1 MKKPSGWKQAL
12 TFSLAGFFATAVT
25 YGPARMGF
33 GLFLPEFR
41 GEFALSTG
49 TAGFIASTAF
59 LGFLLALPVAASL
72 TARRGPRAP
81 ILVGGLLAFSG
92 MALVAAS
99 LNGVML
105 AAGIA
110 VAGSS
115 PGFCWTPY
123 NNAAPKMAAADLR
136 HHVLSAIS
144 TGTTIGVTAAGGLAA
159 LIAFSNHSWRLAWG
173 AFAACAILMT
183 IFNFFVL
190 RNDADRL
197 GARAAD
203 TATGPSE
210 AGFKGL
216 FEPKAIPLFALA
228 LSFGATSAIYLSFA
242 ADRVT
247 AAGGLTGLPPRAS
260 SPAIFIAYGLIGL
273 VGLIAGR
280 LEERMGLVRLL
291 RGIFL
296 CSALSLALV
305 ARMPNSWPG
314 VLMSAGLQGG
324 CVMTIS
330 AIFAFWSLRIFPHLP
345 ATGFTGAILALAAGS
360 IVGPGVAGLTLDH
373 FGAEATFL
381 GAGLLSLLTAVGVR
395 STIIR

>member
-1 MKKPSGWKQAL
+1 MKKPREWKQAL

-49 TAGFIASTAF
+49 AAGLIASAAF
-59 LGFLLALPVAASL
+59 LGFMLALPLAAGL
-72 TARRGPRAP
+72 TSRRGPRAP
-81 ILVGGLLAFSG
+81 IVVGGLLAFAG

-99 LNGVML
+99 LNRMML
-105 AAGIA
+105 ATGIA
-110 VAGSS
+110 MAGSS
-115 PGFCWTPY
+115 AGFCWTPY
-123 NNAAPKMAAADLR
+123 NNAAPEMAAENVR
-136 HHVLSAIS
+136 PHVLSAIS

-159 LIAFSNHSWRLAWG
+159 LVAFSNHSWRIAWG
-173 AFAACAILMT
+173 VFAACGILMT
-183 IFNFFVL
+183 AFNFFVL
-190 RNDADRL
+190 REDT
-197 GARAAD
+197 GRAGG
-203 TATGPSE
+203 TANGPSE
-210 AGFKGL
+210 AGFRGL
-216 FEPKAIPLFALA
+216 FGPKAIPLFSLA

-242 ADRVT
+242 ADRVA
-247 AAGGLTGLPPRAS
+247 AAGGLAGLAPRAS
-260 SPAIFIAYGLIGL
+260 SPALFIVYGLVGL

-280 LEERMGLVRLL
+280 LEKRMGLVRLL

-305 ARMPNSWPG
+305 ALTPNALFG
-314 VLMSAGLQGG
+314 ILVSAGLQGG

-330 AIFAFWSLRIFPHLP
+330 AVFAFWSLRIFPHLP

-360 IVGPGVAGLTLDH
+360 IVGPGVAGQTLDL

-381 GAGLLSLLTAVGVR
+381 GAGLLSLLTAAGVR
-395 STIIR
+395 STLIR

>member
-1 MKKPSGWKQAL
+1 MKDSSGWKQAL
-12 TFSLAGFFATAVT
+12 TFSLAGFLATAVT

-41 GEFALSTG
+41 RAFALSTG
-49 TAGFIASTAF
+49 TAGFIASAAF
-59 LGFLLALPVAASL
+59 LCFLLALPVAAGL
-72 TARRGPRAP
+72 TSRRGPRAP

-99 LNGVML
+99 LNGMML
-105 AAGIA
+105 AVGIA

-115 PGFCWTPY
+115 AGFCWTPY
-123 NNAAPKMAAADLR
+123 NNAAPKMAAADVR
-136 HHVLSAIS
+136 PHVLSAIS

-159 LIAFSNHSWRLAWG
+159 LIAFSNHSWRMAWG
-173 AFAACAILMT
+173 VFAACGILMT
-183 IFNFFVL
+183 AFNFFVL
-190 RNDADRL
+190 RDDSGRL

-203 TATGPSE
+203 TATAPTE

-228 LSFGATSAIYLSFA
+228 LSFGATNAIYLSFA
-242 ADRVT
+242 ADRVA

-305 ARMPNSWPG
+305 ALMPNSLPG